1 MLVVLGNACRDI
13 TYRVRTLPKPGET
26 VIASHVAFDLGG
38 KGLNQAVAARR
49 AGQPVR
55 FVAAVGNDPVAQ
67 EIRRSLALEGIDP
80 ANLIAHD
87 GQSDSSVI
95 LVDAEGENN
104 IVSDTSRAEALRPDD
119 ILPRLKLKAEDTLLL
134 QGNLSRETTE
144 AAIVA
149 ARQAGSAIILNAAPF
164 SHWLPAI
171 SDGIDVLVVN
181 QLEAH
186 LWAGL
191 DESHSL
197 ENVMD
202 AIGASMVIVTLGGK
216 GCRLSD
222 AKGSAMA
229 IPAPSVNVID
239 TTVSGDVFTGT
250 FAGEWLASGDNL
262 RAATLAVYA
271 ASDKVTRQGSF
282 SAIPT
287 AGTVSRLKKQLESSW
302 RERKWPPPF
311 EGV

>member
-13 TYRVRTLPKPGET
+13 TYRVKTLPKPGET
-26 VIASHVAFDLGG
+26 VIANHIAFDLGG
-38 KGLNQAVAARR
+38 KGFNQAIAARR

-55 FVAAVGNDPVAQ
+55 FVAAIGSDFVAQ
-67 EIRRSLALEGIDP
+67 EIRKSLALEGIDP

-95 LVDAEGENN
+95 LVDAKGENV

-144 AAIVA
+144 AAIA
-149 ARQAGSAIILNAAPF
+149 TAGQAGTAIILNAAPF
-164 SHWLPAI
+164 SHGLPAI
-171 SDGIDVLVVN
+171 SNVIDVLVVN
-181 QLEAH
+181 ELEAH

-197 ENVMD
+197 KNVME
-202 AIGASMVIVTLGGK
+202 AIGVSMVIVTLGGK
-216 GCRLSD
+216 GCRFRD
-222 AKGSAMA
+222 AKGNATA
-229 IPAPSVNVID
+229 IRAPLVNAID
-239 TTVSGDVFTGT
+239 TTCSGDVFTGT
-250 FAGEWLASGDNL
+250 FAGEWIVSRDNL
-262 RAATLAVYA
+262 QAASLAVYV

-282 SAIPT
+282 SAFPT
-287 AGTVSRLKKQLESSW
+287 AGAVSRLKKQCESSSHD
-302 RERKWPPPF
+302 REWPPF